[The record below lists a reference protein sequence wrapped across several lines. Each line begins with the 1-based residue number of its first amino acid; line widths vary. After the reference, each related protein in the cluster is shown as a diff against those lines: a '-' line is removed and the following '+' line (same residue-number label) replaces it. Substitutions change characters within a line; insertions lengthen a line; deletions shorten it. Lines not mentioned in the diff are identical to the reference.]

1 MGPIARLKRTTDIM
15 RNSYARILLC
25 VACCGVFL
33 AFAFSAQKHASKG
46 DDWPLQN
53 ASIGPIEIPAGTS
66 RQVQVMYPTPDG
78 PSFPLKA
85 NVTWSIESAV
95 KGISI
100 DKTGKLTV
108 DANVPHGTTVTIV
121 GDVEKGRRK
130 LSEKVYVYHPDENPL
145 IGAWHVDTRVACG
158 ATQEIKAAATGSV
171 TLRGYDWSFHA
182 SQQFWVGREQ
192 SIAARTQLA
201 GSYKLDLKS
210 AKVELTPT
218 WPKKPVSNWN
228 YLFKDGGKTLILQP
242 LEPQG
247 DLEAGCGYLL
257 LR

>member
-1 MGPIARLKRTTDIM
+1 M

-25 VACCGVFL
+25 LACCSVFL
-33 AFAFSAQKHASKG
+33 AVALPAQKHGSKG

-53 ASIGPIEIPAGTS
+53 AFIDEIEIPAGTS

-85 NVTWSIESAV
+85 SVTWSIEPAV

-100 DKTGKLTV
+100 EKSGKLSV
-108 DANVPHGTTVTIV
+108 DAGVPHGTTATILA
-121 GDVEKGRRK
+121 DVEKGRRK
-130 LSEKVYVYHPDENPL
+130 LSGKVYVFHPDENPL
-145 IGAWHVDTRVACG
+145 IGTWHVDTHVACG
-158 ATQEIKAAATGSV
+158 ASQEIKAAAAGPVS
-171 TLRGYDWSFHA
+171 LRGYDWNFHA
-182 SQQFWVGREQ
+182 SQQFWVGREHN
-192 SIAARTQLA
+192 IAARIMLS

-228 YLFKDGGKTLILQP
+228 YLFKDGGKTLILKP
-242 LEPQG
+242 LEPQD
-247 DLEAGCGYLL
+247 DLEAGCGYIL